1 MKLPIA
7 QKTLL
12 NSIIEH
18 ESLQDVLVRLHDQS
32 YDIVDCSLIS
42 KNNSYNVLIDSQLSF
57 NKYTI
62 EDISSFKL
70 AEHINF
76 E

>member
-1 MKLPIA
+1 MKLAIA
-7 QKTLL
+7 QQTLL

-18 ESLQDVLVRLHDQS
+18 DNLQNVFVRLYDQS
-32 YDIVDCSLIS
+32 YDIVDCSLIK
-42 KNNSYNVLIDSQLSF
+42 KNNGYNILIDSQLSL

-62 EDISSFKL
+62 EDINSFKL